1 MFQGCIFAIDI
12 LIYLQSETL
21 WLAKSQLFWEGILQ
35 SVQVEVSRV
44 CLGGCILI
52 SKECH
57 CSCSFLKTWGN
68 THKQDTTQGQTSQ
81 RTRNGKP
88 LQSLRVHWEQFIM
101 ILGVPTVS
109 YTHVSHHCYCQP
121 LVRWALFLHSASLTA
136 SNTSNKMRPTLL
148 ELMNQWKIYRKAPY
162 LMGKSMVSCRFSL
175 KPIHWMNYLLY
186 FTKLELSSHSRDL
199 WGPDQAPPPKGSVGK
214 LVAGNS
220 FP

>member
-1 MFQGCIFAIDI
+1 MAPDDEWWYWWYCKCFEWNTLIGEISAI
-12 LIYLQSETL
+12 
-21 WLAKSQLFWEGILQ
+21 WEGTLQ
-35 SVQVEVSRV
+35 SVQVEVSWV

-109 YTHVSHHCYCQP
+109 YTHVSHHCYCQS
-121 LVRWALFLHSASLTA
+121 LVRWALFLHSVSLIE
-136 SNTSNKMRPTLL
+136 SNTSISWDLLCWNLLFALLHKTWVVKSQVIFGALARHHRPKVPLGSWWQGTHKKKWAYVLVVSVD
-148 ELMNQWKIYRKAPY
+148 KIA
-162 LMGKSMVSCRFSL
+162 V
-175 KPIHWMNYLLY
+175 
-186 FTKLELSSHSRDL
+186 
-199 WGPDQAPPPKGSVGK
+199 V
-214 LVAGNS
+214 
-220 FP
+220 